1 MSADIDLDFAQNMT
15 YPGSF
20 AGYLICQS
28 DLEIDYI
35 ASQDVVISVQQNNQI
50 LATKLIKNIG
60 TVGQFFELPFD
71 YAELTGNIQLIIDT
85 CHTNDQFNRDN
96 PVVIDQLIID
106 DLFTMPHFLMSGK
119 LMHSNQLL
127 DTGNVL
133 WRSGQLVYTF
143 KLPIV
148 SGVGI
153 VFAGN
158 VNAMIKLL

>member
-1 MSADIDLDFAQNMT
+1 MST

-20 AGYLICQS
+20 AGHLICQP
-28 DLEIDYI
+28 DPDIDYT
-35 ASQDVVISVQQNNQI
+35 ASQDVVVSVQQNNQI
-50 LATKLIKNIG
+50 LATKLIKNID
-60 TVGQFFELPFD
+60 TVGQFFELLFD
-71 YAELTGNIQLIIDT
+71 YAELTGNIQLIINT

-96 PVVIDQLIID
+96 PVVIDQLVVD
-106 DLFTMPHFLMSGK
+106 DLFTMPHFLMSGN

-148 SGVGI
+148 SG
-153 VFAGN
+153 AGVVNMDDN
-158 VNAMIKLL
+158 VNVIDELL

>member
-1 MSADIDLDFAQNMT
+1 MST

-20 AGYLICQS
+20 AGHLICQP
-28 DLEIDYI
+28 DPDIDYT
-35 ASQDVVISVQQNNQI
+35 ASQDVVVSVQQNNQI
-50 LATKLIKNIG
+50 LATKLIKNID
-60 TVGQFFELPFD
+60 TVGQFFELLFD
-71 YAELTGNIQLIIDT
+71 YAELTGNIQLIINT
-85 CHTNDQFNRDN
+85 CHTDDQFNRDN
-96 PVVIDQLIID
+96 PVVIDQLVVD
-106 DLFTMPHFLMSGK
+106 DLFTMPHFLMSGN
-119 LMHSNQLL
+119 LMYSNQLL